1 MVDKFKK
8 ELIRFYEIAL
18 RSANESHYWMEVIE
32 EGYELNNDLMKNDK
46 TELMEISKVVASIII
61 NLKN

>member
-1 MVDKFKK
+1 
-8 ELIRFYEIAL
+8 
-18 RSANESHYWMEVIE
+18 MEVIE